1 LDSGLP
7 KKEKVLTQRA
17 RHLLRLLADVL
28 NTLPEKLEVRNVV
41 LMTDRPVKFGGF
53 SDIYHGQYTSDK
65 GEKVEVALK
74 VLKIFYDQSD
84 SARRILHQKF
94 VREVLAWSYL
104 KR

>member
-7 KKEKVLTQRA
+7 KKEKVLTQHA

-41 LMTDRPVKFGGF
+41 LLTDRPVKFGGF
-53 SDIYHGQYTSDK
+53 SDIYRGQYTNDK